1 MTMKGNRIP
10 MDCVQFGE
18 LLPDIDRP
26 GTRGSELCEEALA
39 HAESC
44 APCAAMMMEA
54 ESLNYGLRRLSE
66 TTIGAEAPARV
77 GVALLNEFRRAKSA
91 HTHRNFQR
99 DLAALAIAALVLLA
113 VGLGIYRHQVKRG
126 TAEQLSPAAQ
136 STNATAPDVATAATT
151 QQISTETSAQP
162 ATAESVSDSSDNEYA
177 TAFVPLPY
185 ADDPS
190 ETQGGAV
197 VRVNLPRASL
207 VSMGV
212 PVAGLNPGG
221 HVIADLMLSEDGTP
235 QAIRLVSQSN
245 PVAEF

>member
-1 MTMKGNRIP
+1 MKEN
-10 MDCVQFGE
+10 MNCVQFGE
-18 LLPDIDRP
+18 LLPDLDRP
-26 GTRGSELCEEALA
+26 GTRGSERCEDALA
-39 HAESC
+39 HAEICSG
-44 APCAAMMMEA
+44 CAALMMEA
-54 ESLNYGLRRLSE
+54 ESLNYRLRKLSE
-66 TTIGAEAPARV
+66 TTVGAQAPSRV
-77 GVALLNEFRRAKSA
+77 EQALLSEFRRVQGER
-91 HTHRNFQR
+91 TGHRNWQR
-99 DLAALAIAALVLLA
+99 DLAVLAIAALVLLA
-113 VGLGIYRHQVKRG
+113 VGLGIYRHQVKVG
-126 TAEQLSPAAQ
+126 GAAISPVAENAGGSVGEIAAVDRVEN
-136 STNATAPDVATAATT
+136 SGG
-151 QQISTETSAQP
+151 AQP
-162 ATAESVSDSSDNEYA
+162 VNAVADSSDNEYA

-245 PVAEF
+245 TVVE

>member
-1 MTMKGNRIP
+1 MKEN
-10 MDCVQFGE
+10 MNCVQFGE
-18 LLPDIDRP
+18 LLPDLDRP
-26 GTRGSELCEEALA
+26 GTRGSEQCEEALA
-39 HAESC
+39 HAEICSR
-44 APCAAMMMEA
+44 CAALMMEA
-54 ESLNYGLRRLSE
+54 ESLNFGLRKLAE
-66 TTIGAEAPARV
+66 TTVGAEAPPRV
-77 GVALLNEFRRAKSA
+77 EQALLAEFRRAKSA
-91 HTHRNFQR
+91 RVGRNWQR
-99 DLAALAIAALVLLA
+99 DLAVLAIAALVLLA
-113 VGLGIYRHQVKRG
+113 VGLGIYRHQIRTGGGV
-126 TAEQLSPAAQ
+126 ANSPVALNGSAA
-136 STNATAPDVATAATT
+136 SPELATAATGEQNPGT
-151 QQISTETSAQP
+151 AQP
-162 ATAESVSDSSDNEYA
+162 SNAVSDSSDNEYA

-245 PVAEF
+245 TVAE